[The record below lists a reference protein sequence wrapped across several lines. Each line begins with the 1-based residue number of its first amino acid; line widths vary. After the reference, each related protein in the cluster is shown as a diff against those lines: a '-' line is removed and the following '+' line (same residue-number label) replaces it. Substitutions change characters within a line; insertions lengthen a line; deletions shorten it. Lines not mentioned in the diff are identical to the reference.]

1 MTRVLE
7 ELEAHRPWFVKE
19 PRLCLILPLLQH
31 LQHQVPV
38 FIHVWRRPL
47 EVAQSLSVRNGFPLD
62 FGLALWE
69 AYVRAAFAASRG
81 RPSLILSYNDLV
93 SEPRAQT
100 ERLVNKL
107 RDLGIRGLT
116 MPEAAQIEDAVD
128 ANLHRNRS
136 GAGELAELITP
147 SQQRLL
153 DALAGGEPGHP
164 AFFESLSAV
173 SQRRLAD
180 WTGREGVMLEL
191 RRAASD
197 GKRAA
202 ANAAKL
208 QAEIGARTRD
218 IALLNDQVAERARD
232 KDAFERELG
241 EQRTRLHES
250 DNERKL
256 VLAALARRDEELADA
271 KAALAQALEAR
282 KEAAEAVRA
291 LQESQRRWGAE
302 HDKLAATLTQ
312 RDKEL
317 QQIRNEAAR
326 AEARYRSASETAQ
339 KLEQSRQAWDDERKL
354 MAAALA
360 RRDAELQ
367 ETRNEAAA
375 VEAALARAVEEREE
389 AADAVRV
396 LEEAQRQWGAERERL
411 AAESAQAAS
420 ALHDAQTA
428 LARERERGE
437 QAAARAEKLE
447 ADAAENANTVARLG
461 ARIAAL
467 KYDIRQTD
475 DYLDR
480 LKLHFHALE
489 ETIEGQAAQ
498 R

>member
-1 MTRVLE
+1 MHRSGTSCVGNLLTRLGVYFGDSAASTGAGPENPKGFFERRDVRDVCDTILQGSGCDWWAVNDFSPERVPSAVRAEANEKLTRVLE

-47 EVAQSLSVRNGFPLD
+47 EVAQSLAVRNGFPLD

-153 DALAGGEPGHP
+153 DALAAGEPGHP

-180 WTGREGVMLEL
+180 WTAREGVMLEL

-218 IALLNDQVAERARD
+218 IALLNDQVAQRARE
-232 KDAFERELG
+232 KDASERELG
-241 EQRTRLHES
+241 EQRTRLRES
-250 DNERKL
+250 DSERKL
-256 VLAALARRDEELADA
+256 VTAALARRDEELADA

-291 LQESQRRWGAE
+291 L
-302 HDKLAATLTQ
+302 
-312 RDKEL
+312 
-317 QQIRNEAAR
+317 
-326 AEARYRSASETAQ
+326 
-339 KLEQSRQAWDDERKL
+339 
-354 MAAALA
+354 
-360 RRDAELQ
+360 
-367 ETRNEAAA
+367 
-375 VEAALARAVEEREE
+375 EE
-389 AADAVRV
+389 
-396 LEEAQRQWGAERERL
+396 
-411 AAESAQAAS
+411 
-420 ALHDAQTA
+420 
-428 LARERERGE
+428 
-437 QAAARAEKLE
+437 
-447 ADAAENANTVARLG
+447 
-461 ARIAAL
+461 
-467 KYDIRQTD
+467 
-475 DYLDR
+475 
-480 LKLHFHALE
+480 
-489 ETIEGQAAQ
+489 
-498 R
+498 